1 MSDMSTLDRRLHAF
15 RPDLADRRLVDR
27 VQAENYVSGQ
37 DHVVCTPTAPI
48 HKTPDATSTMETEAL
63 MGEVFSVFDRS
74 GDWCW
79 GQLGSDNYV
88 GYLPAG
94 SLTPKEHA
102 VSTDTQII
110 VQRSFVYP
118 EAELRAPPLMQ
129 LSMGARLR
137 VTGMAEKRG
146 THYQLVTLPDGR
158 EGAVI
163 ARHVQS
169 LDTPMDD
176 WVSLAE
182 QFLYVPYLW
191 GGRSSIGIDCSALVQ
206 IARLTAGKPTL
217 RDSDMQGKM
226 GRKLALTADFSGLR
240 RGDLI
245 FWPGHVAIML
255 DSDNIIHANGFHMAT
270 AIEPLARAEARIAEH
285 YGKISH
291 AMRPD

>member
-15 RPDLADRRLVDR
+15 RDDLADERLKDR
-27 VQAENYVSGQ
+27 VDAANYVAGTAFI
-37 DHVVCTPTAPI
+37 VRTPTAPI
-48 HKTPDATSTMETEAL
+48 HRRPDFTSTMETEAV
-63 MGEVFSVFDRS
+63 MGETFTVFDQS

-79 GQLGSDNYV
+79 GQLQSDNYV
-88 GYLPAG
+88 GYMPAG
-94 SLTPKEHA
+94 NL
-102 VSTDTQII
+102 VSKDRSVSANVQIV

-118 EAELRAPPLMQ
+118 NAELRDPPLMQ
-129 LSMGARLR
+129 LSMSAQLR
-137 VTGMAEKRG
+137 TTGTAETRG
-146 THYQLVTLPDGR
+146 TQYQLVTLPDGI

-163 ARHVQS
+163 ARHVQP
-169 LDTPMDD
+169 LDKRDAD
-176 WVSLAE
+176 WVAYAE

-191 GGRSSIGIDCSALVQ
+191 GGRSSIGLDCSALVQ
-206 IARLTAGKPTL
+206 IARQTAGKTAL

-226 GRKLALTADFSGLR
+226 GHELELTADFSGLQ

-255 DSDNIIHANGFHMAT
+255 DATNIIHTNGFHMAT
-270 AIEPLARAEARIAEH
+270 AIEPLAQAEARIAAH

>member
-15 RPDLADRRLVDR
+15 RPDLADQRLADR
-27 VQAENYVSGQ
+27 VKADNYVTSQ
-37 DHVVCTPTAPI
+37 DHIVCTASAPV
-48 HKTPDATSTMETEAL
+48 HRSPDAASTMETEAL
-63 MGEVFSVFDRS
+63 TGEVFSVFDRK

-79 GQLGSDNYV
+79 GQLESDNYV
-88 GYLPAG
+88 GYLPTA
-94 SLTPKEHA
+94 SLTPKQHA
-102 VSTDTQII
+102 ISTNAQIV

-129 LSMGARLR
+129 LSMGARLKAA
-137 VTGMAEKRG
+137 GSAEKRG
-146 THYQLVTLPDGR
+146 TEYRLVTLPDGR

-169 LDTPMDD
+169 LETQIDD

-182 QFLYVPYLW
+182 QFLHVPYLW
-191 GGRSSIGIDCSALVQ
+191 GGRSSIGLDCSALVQ
-206 IARLTAGKPTL
+206 IARQTAGKPTM
-217 RDSDMQGKM
+217 RDSDMQAKM
-226 GRKLALTADFSGLR
+226 GQKLTLTADFSGLE

-255 DSDNIIHANGFHMAT
+255 DSKNIIHANGFHMAT
-270 AIEPLARAEARIAEH
+270 AIEPLARAEARIAAH